1 MSDKDKDIAKENRQ
15 FKVTDIQNDKG
26 ALQFVLSG
34 SHEYGL
40 DKSVANAIRRTL
52 LSDIPTVAFEVDEG
66 QQPKQQ
72 QQQQQQLGMDI
83 TMVTNDTAL
92 HNEMMM
98 HRIGL
103 IPLYLNPDTFY
114 KNYFFEC
121 HVKHEGTQPFQFV
134 TSNDMNIYPL
144 KSHLAQRIDDLRD
157 ESVTDE
163 DPHEEA
169 NLQEILETH
178 SPDNYDLLKPLTQ
191 KEKDKILRPFEF
203 RGSKNYCLLNELKNT
218 NTEDTFQS
226 LHFFGSP
233 SVKTGK
239 ENARYQ
245 AVSQVSYSFLKDE
258 PLIQQ
263 TLADKLKL
271 DAVEKADEDE
281 YTKKFLLGESERY
294 FFRDA
299 EGEPNRYLF
308 KVKSCHY
315 FDSGDLVKRSLDILM
330 DECSE
335 IKRSLLHLLQDKES
349 PISVKQVEGSEGLTY
364 HYTLNNQGHTMGS
377 LIQSHI
383 VRRCLKEKGLLTL
396 CGYKQPHPLEDSI
409 VLYVTLNPKHKIT
422 KEPELSKLQF
432 LTSYLMD
439 QMEEIRGEL
448 KEISSVL
455 KKSV

>member
-1 MSDKDKDIAKENRQ
+1 MSDKDIAKKDRQ
-15 FKVTDIQNDKG
+15 FTVTNVQHDKG
-26 ALQFVLSG
+26 SLQFVLSG

-52 LSDIPTVAFEVDEG
+52 LNDIPTVAFEVDEDQQG
-66 QQPKQQ
+66 QQ
-72 QQQQQQLGMDI
+72 DI

-103 IPLYLNPDTFY
+103 IPLYLNPDTFM

-121 HVKHEGTQPFQFV
+121 HVKHEGKQPFQFV

-144 KSHLAQRIDDLRD
+144 RSHLAKRIDDLRD
-157 ESVTDE
+157 ESVTDQ
-163 DPHEEA
+163 DPHEES
-169 NLQEILETH
+169 NLNEVLETH

-218 NTEDTFQS
+218 NTENTFQS

-239 ENARYQ
+239 ENSRYQ
-245 AVSQVSYSFLKDE
+245 AVSQASYSFLKDDDM
-258 PLIQQ
+258 IQQ
-263 TLADKLKL
+263 VLKDKLKL
-271 DAVEKADEDE
+271 DAVEKDGEDE
-281 YTKKFLLGESERY
+281 YTQKFLLGESERY
-294 FFRDA
+294 FYRDA
-299 EGEPNRYLF
+299 DNEPNRYIF

-315 FDSGDLVKRSLDILM
+315 YDSGELVKRSLEILM
-330 DECSE
+330 DECSN
-335 IKRSLLHLLQDKES
+335 IKRSFLHILQEKES
-349 PISVKQVEGSEGLTY
+349 PISVKPIDERTY

-383 VRRCLKEKGLLTL
+383 VRRCLENKGILTL
-396 CGYKQPHPLEDSI
+396 CGYKQPHPLEESI
-409 VLYVTLNPKHKIT
+409 VLYVTINPLNKIA
-422 KEPELSKLQF
+422 KEPELSKFQL
-432 LTSYLMD
+432 LTSFLMD

-448 KEISSVL
+448 KEILAVL

>member
-1 MSDKDKDIAKENRQ
+1 MSDKDKAKGQRQ
-15 FKVTDIQNDKG
+15 FKVTDVQNDKG

-52 LSDIPTVAFEVDEG
+52 LSDIPTVAFEVDEIQD
-66 QQPKQQ
+66 QQ
-72 QQQQQQLGMDI
+72 GMDI

-121 HVKHEGTQPFQFV
+121 HVKHEGKQPFQFV

-144 KSHLAQRIDDLRD
+144 KSHLAKRVDDLRD

-191 KEKDKILRPFEF
+191 KEKEKILRPFEF

-226 LHFFGSP
+226 IHFFGSP

-239 ENARYQ
+239 DNSRYQ
-245 AVSQVSYSFLKDE
+245 AVSQASYSFLKDE
-258 PLIQQ
+258 DFIQQ
-263 TLADKLKL
+263 TLKDKLKL

-281 YTKKFLLGESERY
+281 YKKKFILGESDRY

-335 IKRSLLHLLQDKES
+335 IKLSFLRLLQEKKS
-349 PISVKQVEGSEGLTY
+349 PISVKPVDERTY

-383 VRRCLKEKGLLTL
+383 VRRCLKEKGILTL
-396 CGYKQPHPLEDSI
+396 CGYKLPHPLEDSI
-409 VLYVTLNPKHKIT
+409 VLYVTLNPKHKVA
-422 KEPELSKLQF
+422 KEPELSKFQL
-432 LTSYLMD
+432 LTSFLMD
-439 QMEEIRGEL
+439 QMDEIRGEL